1 VWNLVSYP
9 EGRTFTEIVLKQGA
23 EEDILTLEEG
33 INRRPEKI
41 ALCGVSWLLL
51 HIKMLL

>member
-1 VWNLVSYP
+1 VWSLVSYL
-9 EGRTFTEIVLKQGA
+9 EGRAFTEIVLKQGT
-23 EEDILTLEEG
+23 EEDTLTLEKG

-51 HIKMLL
+51 HLKML